1 MRNRGHMRAS
11 SLTGNASRDR
21 KGAVSARRIFPP
33 RQATS
38 FFRLAFL
45 AAAVVS
51 APAATAVVKPSTL
64 KVIPQPVS
72 VQLRPGFFHLRPGMA
87 IVVTTGKPQAR
98 QVGGPP
104 AAPLAA
110 PTGWKWKISET
121 AKPSGRQDAI
131 ALELTKGGGVAGDPH
146 PEGYNLTITTH
157 GVRIQASTGAG
168 LFYGVQTLLQL
179 LPPEIES
186 STLQHAVWSLPCL
199 HIADYPRFAWRGLM
213 LDVSRHFFPPDFVKR
228 YIDRMARAKLNQ
240 IQD

>member
-51 APAATAVVKPSTL
+51 AAAAATVVKPSTL

-87 IVVTTGKPQAR
+87 IVVTTGKPEAR
-98 QVGGPP
+98 QVG
-104 AAPLAA
+104 AYLANAVAA

-121 AKPSGRQDAI
+121 AKPSGGQDAI

-146 PEGYNLTITTH
+146 PEGYNLTID
-157 GVRIQASTGAG
+157 RKSTR
-168 LFYGVQTLLQL
+168 LN
-179 LPPEIES
+179 S
-186 STLQHAVWSLPCL
+186 SHLGISYAV
-199 HIADYPRFAWRGLM
+199 F
-213 LDVSRHFFPPDFVKR
+213 
-228 YIDRMARAKLNQ
+228 
-240 IQD
+240 